1 MLFGIAAGLYPSLCT
16 SVAWNA
22 NNLSG
27 SWKRAIGMAL
37 QTTLGNLGG
46 AIGSNIYLAREA
58 PHYWTGYGVSFAVL
72 VSAVI
77 AAIVLKLLLARINKK
92 RDMMSEEEVHRL
104 YTDEQ
109 LTDMGDE
116 SPLFRYTT

>member
-16 SVAWNA
+16 TVIWNA

-37 QTTLGNLGG
+37 QTTIGNLGG
-46 AIGSNIYLAREA
+46 AIGSNIYLKREA
-58 PHYWTGYGVSFAVL
+58 PRYWTGYGVSFAILVL
-72 VSAVI
+72 AITSAI
-77 AAIVLKLLLARINKK
+77 ILRVLLGRINKK
-92 RDMMSEEEVHRL
+92 RDLMSEEEVRQK

-109 LTDMGDE
+109 LADLGDQ
-116 SPLFRYTT
+116 SPFFRYTL